1 MRNNSIKGNAK
12 LGESIRNRRIE
23 LGMTIE
29 EAASKAGVGT
39 KSWYR
44 YESGEAIRSDKAKG
58 ICKALNWYA
67 FPGEDSGSELGFD
80 IETYRDHE
88 AWSSY
93 LAKKYG
99 EAAAI
104 SFAIGSD
111 LLYDYVKEDLEAL
124 SGMPRG
130 THIGQ
135 LSSSMLK
142 DILPEQFLMRYD
154 YDFVYRL
161 KLIIANLRRTAKSG
175 REFAAHSVIEELAIY
190 SFMREAT
197 FLIECTQS
205 EMEEAGIG
213 GLDIVDEWAFDLF
226 DDSDIVLFLFSNIYL
241 TEEDSYHFDQWY
253 EDQFYI
259 Q

>member
-1 MRNNSIKGNAK
+1 MSNNSIKGNPK
-12 LGESIRNRRIE
+12 LGENIRNRRIE

-58 ICKALNWYA
+58 ICKALNWYV

-111 LLYDYVKEDLEAL
+111 LLYDHVKEDLEAL
-124 SGMPRG
+124 SCMPRG

-135 LSSSMLK
+135 LSASMLK

-154 YDFVYRL
+154 YEFVYRL
-161 KLIIANLRRTAKSG
+161 KLIVIELRRIAASG
-175 REFAAHSVIEELAIY
+175 KEFAAHSVIQELVIY
-190 SFMREAT
+190 LFMQEAS
-197 FLIECTQS
+197 FLIECMRD
-205 EMEEAGIG
+205 EMEFADVE
-213 GLDIVDEWAFDLF
+213 GLDIVDEWVFDLF
-226 DDSDIVLFLFSNIYL
+226 DDSDIALFLFSDIYL
-241 TEEDSYHFDQWY
+241 TEEGSYHFDHWY
-253 EDQFYI
+253 EDQFYM